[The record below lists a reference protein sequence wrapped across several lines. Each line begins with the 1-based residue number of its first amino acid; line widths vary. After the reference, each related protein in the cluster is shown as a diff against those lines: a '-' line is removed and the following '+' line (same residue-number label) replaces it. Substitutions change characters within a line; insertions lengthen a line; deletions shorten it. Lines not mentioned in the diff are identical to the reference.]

1 MKMNNVYEG
10 IEEMFYEIL
19 LGEEKKKKERRI
31 YHFYVYD
38 YTTEES
44 KEAPYPTSKEIAFL
58 TPENVLLAQR
68 KADISDTS
76 FMEEISNTAYLLNA
90 EVYSVKL
97 DSENYLEYEDLLV
110 IADPD
115 DFLERKRFGY
125 SLDRNKDNLV
135 SLLNKLSVEDLE
147 ALISIKIKEELK
159 KLRKSDDYWSYWR

>member
-1 MKMNNVYEG
+1 MKMNNVYEE

-19 LGEEKKKKERRI
+19 LGEKKKKKERRI
-31 YHFYVYD
+31 YHFYVYN
-38 YTTEES
+38 YTAEER

-58 TPENVLLAQR
+58 IPENILLAQR

-90 EVYSVKL
+90 EVYSVEL
-97 DSENYLEYEDLLV
+97 GSENYLEYEDLLE

-115 DFLERKRFGY
+115 DFLETKRFEY

-147 ALISIKIKEELK
+147 ALISIKIKEELE
-159 KLRKSDDYWSYWR
+159 KLRKSDDY

>member
-1 MKMNNVYEG
+1 MEMRNLYEG
-10 IEEMFYEIL
+10 IEEMFYEML

-38 YTTEES
+38 FTAERK

-58 TPENVLLAQR
+58 IPENVLLAQR
-68 KADISDTS
+68 KANISDMS

-90 EVYSVKL
+90 EVYSVEL
-97 DSENYLEYEDLLV
+97 DSENYLEYEDLLE

-115 DFLERKRFGY
+115 DFLETKRFEY

-135 SLLNKLSVEDLE
+135 SLLSKLSGEDLE
-147 ALISIKIKEELK
+147 ALISIKVKEELK
-159 KLRKSDDYWSYWR
+159 KYGRL